1 MNYLIYNGI
10 NTSDYG
16 IFISG
21 AESFNAPEADL
32 SFQSVPGRNGDLIF
46 DNKRWKNISVRYPA
60 FIREGFED
68 KARAFLQQMLSDVG
82 YKTLQSTYDIDH
94 FRQGTFAGPV
104 TFETGPWNDS
114 GRFDLTFTCK
124 PQRFLTSGTA
134 STTMTASGTIT
145 NPTTF
150 EALPLI
156 RVYGTGTVTVN
167 GTAVTI
173 NSAGTYTDID
183 SEMQDCYRGSVN
195 CNNNVTLG
203 DFPVLSPGQ
212 NSITLGT
219 GITQVKVTPR
229 WYDL

>member
-10 NTSDYG
+10 RTSDYG

-32 SFQSVPGRNGDLIF
+32 TLQSVPGRNGDLIF

-60 FIREGFED
+60 FIRACFEE
-68 KARAFLQQMLSDVG
+68 KARAFVQQMLSDVG
-82 YKTLQSTYDIDH
+82 YKTLQSTYDMGH
-94 FRQGTFAGPV
+94 FRQGVFAGPMEF
-104 TFETGPWNDS
+104 TTGPWNAS
-114 GRFDLTFTCK
+114 GRFDLIFTCK

-134 STTMTASGTIT
+134 ATTLSASGTIN
-145 NPTTF
+145 NPTRF

-173 NSAGTYTDID
+173 NSAGSYTDID
-183 SEMQDCYRGSVN
+183 SEMQDCYRGTVN
-195 CNNNVTLG
+195 CNNNVTLT
-203 DFPVLSPGQ
+203 DFPVLSPGE

-219 GITQVKVTPR
+219 GITRVSITPR